1 METLWNRGHAS
12 EAMRAPGSIGWNGM
26 PMEVRESYGREI
38 IRAPV
43 RVGVD
48 GVQAVPGV
56 HIRTALFLPCV
67 CWSVTIVRI
76 YSHSYYY

>member
-26 PMEVRESYGREI
+26 PMEVRESYGLEI

-48 GVQAVPGV
+48 GVQAVPGGRHCFYLV
-56 HIRTALFLPCV
+56 YAGQSR
-67 CWSVTIVRI
+67 
-76 YSHSYYY
+76 